1 MPASQA
7 MWLNAVGCTS
17 HLTHVKD
24 LADDI
29 SSMAGL
35 QEQLLRSK
43 TMKHCATIKK
53 KKESLSAFWI

>member
-1 MPASQA
+1 
-7 MWLNAVGCTS
+7 
-17 HLTHVKD
+17 LTHVKD

-43 TMKHCATIKK
+43 TMKHCATIFKK
-53 KKESLSAFWI
+53 KRITECILDISGEEIWEMRL